1 MSYIFQ
7 MFISSSDDPAFPDDV
22 PENMLQKHK
31 AAFHLLQLILLLIF
45 NCFIPFVISS
55 SDKILGEYSASMKH
69 LFYL

>member
-7 MFISSSDDPAFPDDV
+7 MFISSSDDPTFPDDIL
-22 PENMLQKHK
+22 ENMLQKHK
-31 AAFHLLQLILLLIF
+31 TAFHLLQLILLLIF

-55 SDKILGEYSASMKH
+55 SDKILGEYSAGMQH